1 MARVH
6 ENIWVAVVLPSVLT
20 SGILVKLLDYAAGAF
35 RSMRAEKAG
44 RETREDRLETEIAEL
59 KRIIY
64 ALQRLCLDTGI
75 DRRKIPGI
83 PGERPFTYLED
94 PRNPDNGSA

>member
-6 ENIWVAVVLPSVLT
+6 ENVWLTVVLPSVLT
-20 SGILVKLLDYAAGAF
+20 SGILVKLLDHAAAAF
-35 RSMRAEKAG
+35 RAMRAEKAG
-44 RETREDRLETEIAEL
+44 RETEVDRLETTVAEL

-64 ALQRLCLDTGI
+64 ALQRLCLDAGI

-94 PRNPDNGSA
+94 PRNPDNE